1 MRRLQ
6 WAAALMLVGVLEV
19 LTGAWKLYVG
29 GGWRHMA
36 SGVLLI
42 ASSFVLQRTALL
54 RRSASELGTRK
65 Q

>member
-29 GGWRHMA
+29 G
-36 SGVLLI
+36 V
-42 ASSFVLQRTALL
+42 
-54 RRSASELGTRK
+54 
-65 Q
+65 